1 MCPEDDRQFGRAG
14 HTPLLT
20 LRTVLELPALFTVTA
35 VIGPLSPGVRGRLP
49 KVEFAQA
56 VCGLGPLPRPP
67 RSRPGP
73 AASRVAD
80 KVDRFFGSQRRV
92 VHDREE
98 RDESGA
104 AGLPGL
110 HSLQKGSRLVGADHP
125 QAEPSLKVRLG
136 PLLIVPTSQNVSLPA
151 WAWCRDGANTCRSPA
166 AEQGRKERAQSHP
179 LRRFRRRIGAR
190 GVGKVRVTRYTRLT
204 PPSSAAVS
212 DGAAGTRVSAVD
224 SDAE

>member
-35 VIGPLSPGVRGRLP
+35 VIGPLSAGVRGRLP
-49 KVEFAQA
+49 KVEFAPA
-56 VCGLGPLPRPP
+56 VCGVGPLPRLLVPDQV
-67 RSRPGP
+67 RQRHV
-73 AASRVAD
+73 VAD
-80 KVDRFFGSQRRV
+80 KADRFFGSQRRV

-110 HSLQKGSRLVGADHP
+110 HSLQKGSRLVGADLP

-151 WAWCRDGANTCRSPA
+151 RAWCRDGANTCRSPA

-190 GVGKVRVTRYTRLT
+190 GVGKARVTRYTRLI